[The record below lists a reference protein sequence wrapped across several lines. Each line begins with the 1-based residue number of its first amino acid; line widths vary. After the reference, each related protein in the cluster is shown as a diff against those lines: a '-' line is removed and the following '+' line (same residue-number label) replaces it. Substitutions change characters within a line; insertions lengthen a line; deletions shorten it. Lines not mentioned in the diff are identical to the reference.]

1 MKNHNISDT
10 VNALTLDQLEYHL
23 ICSCLPQVD
32 DYASEAQAR
41 EHLIQHLEEERE
53 FFSRY
58 PSSLSNQVLER
69 LDEELEFF
77 STLSSLSIKPPLLQP
92 LSHDEKT
99 VWFLPS

>member
-1 MKNHNISDT
+1 MKTTNISDT

-53 FFSRY
+53 FFSKLSSTPSSP
-58 PSSLSNQVLER
+58 PSSL
-69 LDEELEFF
+69 
-77 STLSSLSIKPPLLQP
+77 
-92 LSHDEKT
+92 
-99 VWFLPS
+99 

>member
-1 MKNHNISDT
+1 MRSSPTCLTTPYSFGCVHTAHYHTSLTILYIMKTTNISDT

-53 FFSRY
+53 FFSKLSSTPSSP
-58 PSSLSNQVLER
+58 PSSL
-69 LDEELEFF
+69 
-77 STLSSLSIKPPLLQP
+77 
-92 LSHDEKT
+92 
-99 VWFLPS
+99 